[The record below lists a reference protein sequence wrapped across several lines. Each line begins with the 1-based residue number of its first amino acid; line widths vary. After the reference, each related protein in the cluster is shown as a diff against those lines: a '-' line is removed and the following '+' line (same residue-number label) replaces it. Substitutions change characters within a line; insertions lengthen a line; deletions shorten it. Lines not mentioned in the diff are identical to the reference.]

1 MTEPRLLYHPRRDL
15 PKAGDMSRA
24 LAQQALP
31 HVDPDGLYRLTGE
44 ELLQL
49 KALAIQL
56 GAMEQRAKRRTALAK
71 DIAAAAIF
79 LACAGLAAW
88 AHFYG

>member
-1 MTEPRLLYHPRRDL
+1 MTGPRLLYHPRRDL
-15 PKAGDMSRA
+15 PKAGDLSRA
-24 LAQQALP
+24 LAQLALP
-31 HVDPDGLYRLTGE
+31 HVDPNALYPVKGE

-56 GAMEQRAKRRTALAK
+56 CAMEQRAMRRAALIK
-71 DIAAAAIF
+71 DVAAMAIF

-88 AHFYG
+88 AHYYG